1 VKGNG
6 KVEDGRGGRRE
17 CAAGFWPVFG
27 AARQNGRLA
36 PLCEWR
42 QENLMTPTNL
52 STMTLVRA
60 LQASENWDEQEAIL
74 ADLRS
79 RGDLFNLEPILQL
92 AVDET
97 KPQRVRRAAVVCA
110 ATQDEQKT
118 MNWLRNWAEDSFT
131 PAPQRKLAIQA
142 LAALQMPGAT
152 LPVLEAIA
160 SSRGARE
167 ARIEAIKLV
176 GVYRNVRSTGVL
188 MMLARDRDRAIAAA
202 AQEAL
207 DRLIESNGGR
217 YQVVARLKDRADQM
231 AGRGFRD
238 AAMECLRIAS
248 RLNPAD
254 GGVMSRLARLS
265 AA

>member
-1 VKGNG
+1 
-6 KVEDGRGGRRE
+6 
-17 CAAGFWPVFG
+17 
-27 AARQNGRLA
+27 
-36 PLCEWR
+36 
-42 QENLMTPTNL
+42 MTPTNL

-60 LQASENWDEQEAIL
+60 LQASEDWNEQEAIL

-79 RGDLFNLEPILQL
+79 RRDLFNLEPILQL
-92 AVDET
+92 AVEGN
-97 KPQRVRRAAVVCA
+97 KPQRVRRAAVECA
-110 ATQDEQKT
+110 VTQDEQKT

-131 PAPQRKLAIQA
+131 PAAQRKLAIQA

-167 ARIEAIKLV
+167 ARIESIKLV

-188 MMLARDRDRAIAAA
+188 MMLSRDRDAGIAAA

-207 DRLIESNGGR
+207 DHLIESNGGR
-217 YQVVARLKDRADQM
+217 FQVVARLKERADQM
-231 AGRGFRD
+231 AGRGYREV
-238 AAMECLRIAS
+238 AMDCLRIAS
-248 RLNPAD
+248 RLNPSD
-254 GGVMSRLARLS
+254 GSVLSRLARLS